1 MTVSQRPP
9 QTEPSAPSVS
19 PQLRTVLG
27 QLRARIRHYVWLEGV
42 AGTIEWAGCVFW
54 TSMVLDWF
62 FELSVALRV
71 IALVAAVASLGV
83 AVFMMIVRRLTVP
96 LPDQSMALLLER
108 RFPQLNESLQTAI
121 ELADRPAD
129 GSIWNRTMLART
141 CAEASQRING
151 LPLSAVFNPRPLR
164 RRLTIA
170 AMLTLLIA
178 TFGATMS
185 EEMSVWGRRNLL
197 LSQEPWP
204 RRTHL
209 SIDGFPGG
217 VAKVARGSD
226 LEVLAR
232 VDTRLSKL
240 IPPVVQVRYRV
251 EGGPKVRAAM
261 NRVGVADLAKDPF
274 QEYSFTFR
282 GLLSPVRFDLIGGD
296 ATVRDLRI
304 EVVDNPVITME
315 LEREHPAYTKLRTTR
330 DPVTGAMSIPVG
342 SRVTVHA
349 AANKDLERV
358 QIDTVVDDQPL
369 TPEVLRIDRPQGDR
383 RSFDYT
389 IARLEKDTTL
399 LFTLT
404 DVDGIRSREPVRLS
418 LAAVPDESPKVAVQL
433 RGVGSAVTAKA
444 RIPVAG
450 QVTDDYGVARA
461 WFEYA
466 VDQQTPAS
474 QPIAQPADQP
484 TAWRLDEVLDVRPFK
499 LAPGHKLTVGVKAA
513 DGSTLKAGPNVG
525 VGERWMLDIVTPEQ
539 LRTLL
544 EARELLLRQRFEA
557 IQQEV
562 NDTRTL
568 VTRIE
573 FGVPAP
579 ASSAREPGESPRAEK
594 AADPPDEPSDGNPPS
609 PERFRSL
616 QALRVDRAMQNGRK
630 NAHEILGV
638 AESFDDIRQQLVN
651 NRIDTEEL
659 IQRVKGGIADPLH
672 RVVDEMFPELERR
685 LERLRA
691 TLGDERL
698 GPENRTQARQ
708 QIDAILTVMRQVLD
722 RMVELESFNEA
733 VELLRAI
740 IQSQDKLNEQTKL
753 RHKQKLRDLL
763 KE

>member
-1 MTVSQRPP
+1 MTATQRTP
-9 QTEPSAPSVS
+9 QTDPSVLAV
-19 PQLRTVLG
+19 PPHLRAVLG
-27 QLRARIRHYVWLEGV
+27 QLRARIHRYVWLDGV
-42 AGTIEWAGCVFW
+42 AATIEWAGCLFW
-54 TSMVLDWF
+54 ISLVLDWF
-62 FELSVALRV
+62 FELSGALRV
-71 IALVAAVASLGV
+71 VVLAAAVASLG
-83 AVFMMIVRRLTVP
+83 AVVFAMIVRRLLVP

-108 RFPQLNESLQTAI
+108 RFPQLNETLQTAV
-121 ELADRPAD
+121 ELADRAAD
-129 GSIWNRTMLART
+129 GSEWNRNMLART
-141 CAEASQRING
+141 CAEASQRIDG
-151 LPLSAVFNPRPLR
+151 LPLSAVLNPRPLR
-164 RRLTIA
+164 RRAISA
-170 AMLTLLIA
+170 AMLATLIA
-178 TFGATMS
+178 TFGVAMP
-185 EEMSVWGRRNLL
+185 EEMSVWGRRGLL

-209 SIDGFPGG
+209 SVDGFPGG

-226 LEVLAR
+226 LELVAR

-240 IPPVVQVRYRV
+240 IPAVVQVRYRV

-261 NRVGVADLAKDPF
+261 NRVGVADPVKDSF
-274 QEYSFTFR
+274 QEYSFSFR
-282 GLLSPVRFDLIGGD
+282 GLLSPVRFDLFGGD
-296 ATVRDLRI
+296 ATLRDLRI

-330 DPVTGAMSIPVG
+330 VPVTGAMSIPVG

-349 AANKDLERV
+349 VSNKDLDRV
-358 QIDTVVDDQPL
+358 QIDAMLDDQPL
-369 TPEVLRIDRPQGDR
+369 APEVLRIDRPQGDR

-389 IARLEKDTTL
+389 IARLDKDTTL

-404 DVDGIRSREPVRLS
+404 DVDGIRSREPVRLL
-418 LAAVPDESPKVAVQL
+418 LAAMPDESPRVAVQL
-433 RGVGSAVTAKA
+433 RGVGSAITAKA
-444 RIPVAG
+444 RLPVAG

-466 VDQQTPAS
+466 LDQQTPAS

-484 TAWRLDEVLDVRPFK
+484 TAWRLDDAMDIRP
-499 LAPGHKLTVGVKAA
+499 LGLTAGHKLTFGVKAA
-513 DGSTLKAGPNVG
+513 DGCTLKTGPNVG
-525 VGERWMLDIVTPEQ
+525 AGERWVLDIVTPEQ

-562 NDTRTL
+562 NDTRAL
-568 VTRIE
+568 VTRVE
-573 FGVPAP
+573 FGAPAP
-579 ASSAREPGESPRAEK
+579 ASSVPEPGESAATEK
-594 AADPPDEPSDGNPPS
+594 AADPGDEPSDASPAS

-616 QALRVDRAMQNGRK
+616 QAMRIERAMQNGRK

-659 IQRVKGGIADPLH
+659 IQRVKGGIADPLLK
-672 RVVDEMFPELERR
+672 VADEMFPELERR

-691 TLGDERL
+691 ALGDEKL
-698 GPENRTQARQ
+698 GPDSRTQARQ
-708 QIDAILTVMRQVLD
+708 QIDAILAVMRQVLD
-722 RMVELESFNEA
+722 RMVELESFNQA
-733 VELLRAI
+733 VDLLRSI
-740 IQSQDKLNEQTKL
+740 IQSQEQLNEQTKL